1 MRVKS
6 VRQIYVYAAV
16 LYIFFVQST
25 HGGVVGVV
33 LRQTPNQDVF
43 VPYNELRKFVG
54 TTNEGNS
61 LVPSS
66 AWKQELA

>member
-6 VRQIYVYAAV
+6 VRQIYEYAAV
-16 LYIFFVQST
+16 YIFFFEIIFFVQST

-43 VPYNELRKFVG
+43 VSFNELRKFVG
-54 TTNEGNS
+54 T
-61 LVPSS
+61 SS
-66 AWKQELA
+66 AWKHELA